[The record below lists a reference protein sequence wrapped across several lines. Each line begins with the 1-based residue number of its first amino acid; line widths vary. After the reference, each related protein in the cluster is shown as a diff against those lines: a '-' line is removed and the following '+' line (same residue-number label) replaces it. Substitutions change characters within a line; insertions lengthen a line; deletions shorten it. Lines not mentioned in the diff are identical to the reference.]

1 MIDLSLG
8 SLIAYAVFF
17 ILGAF
22 LGVLLGRRSKT
33 ANAVVDRVRAE
44 YDQKLE
50 AARDEIDRLRA
61 KSKL

>member
-17 ILGAF
+17 VLGTF

-33 ANAVVDRVRAE
+33 ANEAVNRTQAE
-44 YDQKLE
+44 FEEWKKEFQAWK
-50 AARDEIDRLRA
+50 DEKR
-61 KSKL
+61 